1 MFWTIVGAIVVAFLI
16 IAASPI
22 WVPLLGITAVASVPI
37 IGAVLSFI
45 VKVLFSAKLWAALI
59 SIALGGVAQL
69 FFPTG
74 FMIVAPSIYYL
85 LRWIG
90 KRSNAAIQKSG
101 TKPAPVA

>member
-22 WVPLLGITAVASVPI
+22 WIPLLGITAVASIPI

-45 VKVLFSAKLWAALI
+45 IRVLSSAKLWAALI

-74 FMIVAPSIYYL
+74 FMIIAPSTYYF

-90 KRSNAAIQKSG
+90 KRSNAATQKSG
-101 TKPAPVA
+101 PKIAPVV